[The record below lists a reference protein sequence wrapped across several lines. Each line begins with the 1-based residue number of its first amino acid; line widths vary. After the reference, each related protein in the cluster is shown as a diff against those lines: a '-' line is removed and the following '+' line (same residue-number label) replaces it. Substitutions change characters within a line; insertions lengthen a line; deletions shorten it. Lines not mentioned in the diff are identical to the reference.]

1 MYNLVDSHCHLDLLD
16 LSPYEGN
23 LQALLQAA
31 NAVGVQYFLTV
42 GVDLNTVAQSIA
54 IAEQFP
60 NVFASVG
67 QHPNETQGE
76 EPTLSQLLHY
86 LQHPKVVAV
95 GETGLD
101 YYRSQGD
108 LSWQRERFK
117 MHIQAAKQM
126 QLPLIIHTREAC
138 QDTLTL
144 MRTEKAD
151 LVGGVMHCFT
161 ESWDAAMQ
169 ALDLG
174 FYISI
179 SGVVTF
185 KKAEHIIEVAT
196 KVPLDRLLIETD
208 SPYLAPVPM
217 RGKSNEPQYVRFVAE
232 FIAKQRG
239 ISLEALAEATT
250 QNFFTLFA
258 RAGV

>member
-1 MYNLVDSHCHLDLLD
+1 MENLYPLVDSHCHLDLVD
-16 LSPYEGN
+16 LSPYGGD

-31 NAVGVQYFLTV
+31 QSVGVQYFLTV
-42 GVDLNTVAQSIA
+42 GVDLKTVGRSIA

-60 NVFASVG
+60 NVVASVG
-67 QHPNETQGE
+67 QHPNEVQGE
-76 EPTLSQLLHY
+76 EPTLQQLLGY

-101 YYRSQGD
+101 YYRSHGD
-108 LSWQRERFK
+108 LTWQRERFSL
-117 MHIQAAKQM
+117 HIEAAKQM
-126 QLPLIIHTREAC
+126 QLPLIIHTRNAC
-138 QDTLTL
+138 HDTLAL
-144 MRTEKAD
+144 MRTEQAD
-151 LVGGVMHCFT
+151 RVGGVMHCFT
-161 ESWDAAMQ
+161 ESWEAAVQ

-179 SGVVTF
+179 SGVITF

-208 SPYLAPVPM
+208 SPYLAPVPL

-239 ISLEALAEATT
+239 ISVEALAEATT
-250 QNFFTLFA
+250 QNFFNLFL
-258 RAGV
+258 